1 MANAIPLL
9 LCKTRTAFL
18 PCGFYLYSSVLLFV
32 NHLPI
37 GPAPVRHSVDNGV
50 HGFAQLAQRI
60 FHARRHFRIN
70 RAHNNAVLFH

>member
-9 LCKTRTAFL
+9 LCKTRTAKAVRVLFI
-18 PCGFYLYSSVLLFV
+18 LLFV
-32 NHLPI
+32 NHLLI
-37 GPAPVRHSVDNGV
+37 SPAPVRHSIDNGV
-50 HGFAQLAQRI
+50 HGFTQLAQRI